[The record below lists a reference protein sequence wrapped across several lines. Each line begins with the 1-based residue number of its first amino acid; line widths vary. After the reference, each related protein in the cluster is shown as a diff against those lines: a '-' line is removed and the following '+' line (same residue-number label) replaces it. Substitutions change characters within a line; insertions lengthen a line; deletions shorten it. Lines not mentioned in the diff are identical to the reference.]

1 MPSEHAK
8 LNPSA
13 ASRWLNCPGSV
24 ALSEQCPPAP
34 SSKYAEEG
42 TRAHAVGEAKLRQV
56 SGEISVRKMNSLIK
70 KENPDGEMQEA
81 TDYYRDA
88 VTEIFYNAGDDAELL
103 VEQKFSLDK
112 WVPESFGT
120 SDAVVIGGG
129 KIEVID
135 LKYGKGI
142 RVSAEGNPQLRLYG
156 LGAAEMFEGLYDFDT
171 VRMTIIQPRLDHVST
186 AEMPLADLI
195 EWADGIAP
203 TARKA
208 FDGCEEYASGDWC
221 RFCPAKATCRRR
233 AEDALETE
241 RMKFKQPEL
250 LTNEEIGDVLARGE
264 ILKNWHKDVEDYVF
278 KQALE
283 GEHFDGWK
291 LVEGKSNRKIVDEIE
306 AVKKLTAA
314 GIDEALLYKREMYGI
329 TQLEKNVGK
338 KKLAE
343 VLGKLIQKPPGK
355 PTLVPESDKR
365 EPINTAEK
373 AADDFKED

>member
-42 TRAHAVGEAKLRQV
+42 TSAHAVGEAKLRQV

-250 LTNEEIGDVLARGE
+250 LTNEEIGDMLARGE

-373 AADDFKED
+373 AAKDFKED